1 MNKASD
7 RTIYK
12 RKIAALM
19 ANMTT
24 EQMKGIYIYA
34 LRKSRRAPER
44 TPTEN
49 EPKPVTQTREES
61 ECTELS
67 AYLAAILPKCSL
79 DTLRGVFSLV
89 SDELPEVMSER
100 EKEIK
105 KIHRLLQLL
114 SLEKLQNLYCMVLY
128 M

>member
-34 LRKSRRAPER
+34 LRKIRRAPER
-44 TPTEN
+44 TPAEN

-61 ECTELS
+61 ECTELRHTLPPSCPS
-67 AYLAAILPKCSL
+67 AA
-79 DTLRGVFSLV
+79 
-89 SDELPEVMSER
+89 
-100 EKEIK
+100 
-105 KIHRLLQLL
+105 
-114 SLEKLQNLYCMVLY
+114 
-128 M
+128 